1 MLTIALA
8 SVLLATVAA
17 DIDCTFRTKT
27 QPFKFEV
34 INNSTSKVKVRTCD
48 K

>member
-1 MLTIALA
+1 MRSVMLA

-27 QPFKFEV
+27 QPLEFEV